1 MAEETTPKA
10 TSSPSRGAKQLALW
24 MRDQGVSQRSLAKA
38 LGVSNGA
45 ISLWLAGKRRPDA
58 ASRQMVADVASID
71 PAEWLT
77 DDERKAVGEAS
88 QRLNNL
94 VPMRRA

>member
-1 MAEETTPKA
+1 MADETTPKA
-10 TSSPSRGAKQLALW
+10 DEATRGAKLLASW
-24 MRDQGVSQRSLAKA
+24 MSDNSVSQRSLAKA

-58 ASRQMVADVASID
+58 ASRQMVADVAKID
-71 PAEWLT
+71 PADWLT
-77 DDERKAVGEAS
+77 DEERVAVGAVAG
-88 QRLNNL
+88 RLNNL